1 MIRRLARSPPVRD
14 DAAHAQRVEC
24 GVRAGPRRSGRGH
37 GLCPRRR
44 DGAGQLDR
52 RGVGRPVH
60 QGPAAHPEEGVDH
73 LRHRPA
79 GVSALVRRRRPCQRE
94 GLRVGRRLCR
104 RRQAGLRACGRDV
117 GAGAV
122 QRGHRPG
129 PEDVRRQPQRVLHH
143 RRTQA
148 GRRLLLAVL
157 RRHPGG
163 RRAEVL
169 PRRGGEGRRRPQGP
183 QARRAGRHH
192 QLHRREGGR
201 PGRGGLQQQRR
212 RQGGVVE
219 RSDRR
224 AGAGSADGVPGP
236 GRTRRRRHRRAVAG
250 RRREGRAVRH
260 RARQGQPADGV
271 RVQGRRRAGYRRR
284 TVQAAEDVAHRRR
297 QRTGSVVTT
306 AALDRVAYRQSRARR
321 STLIALVSTVVFAA
335 VLLLAVTS
343 SPGWP
348 RVRESFFNLRI
359 GWDSLPALLE
369 GLWLN
374 VRVLIVCQALILIFG
389 LGLAAVRTLRGPVWF
404 PLRALATGYVDLFRG
419 LPLLICLYLVGFG
432 LPGLRLTGLP
442 NDPVLLGG
450 LALVLIY
457 SAYVAEVFRAGIES
471 VHPSQLAAAKSLGL
485 NHRRT
490 MQLVVLPQA
499 TRRVTPALLNDFVAL
514 QKDCGLISVLGAVDA
529 VRAAQIQAATTYNF
543 TPYVVAGLLFV
554 ALAIPSAR
562 LADWA
567 ANRVATRQGAL

>member
-1 MIRRLARSPPVRD
+1 M
-14 DAAHAQRVEC
+14 
-24 GVRAGPRRSGRGH
+24 
-37 GLCPRRR
+37 
-44 DGAGQLDR
+44 
-52 RGVGRPVH
+52 
-60 QGPAAHPEEGVDH
+60 
-73 LRHRPA
+73 
-79 GVSALVRRRRPCQRE
+79 
-94 GLRVGRRLCR
+94 
-104 RRQAGLRACGRDV
+104 
-117 GAGAV
+117 
-122 QRGHRPG
+122 
-129 PEDVRRQPQRVLHH
+129 
-143 RRTQA
+143 
-148 GRRLLLAVL
+148 
-157 RRHPGG
+157 
-163 RRAEVL
+163 
-169 PRRGGEGRRRPQGP
+169 
-183 QARRAGRHH
+183 
-192 QLHRREGGR
+192 
-201 PGRGGLQQQRR
+201 
-212 RQGGVVE
+212 
-219 RSDRR
+219 
-224 AGAGSADGVPGP
+224 
-236 GRTRRRRHRRAVAG
+236 
-250 RRREGRAVRH
+250 
-260 RARQGQPADGV
+260 
-271 RVQGRRRAGYRRR
+271 
-284 TVQAAEDVAHRRR
+284 
-297 QRTGSVVTT
+297 TT

-335 VLLLAVTS
+335 VLLVAVTS

-374 VRVLIVCQALILIFG
+374 VRVLIVCQVLILIFG

-432 LPGLRLTGLP
+432 LPGLRLSGLP

-529 VRAAQIQAATTYNF
+529 VRAAQISAATTYNF

>member
-1 MIRRLARSPPVRD
+1 M
-14 DAAHAQRVEC
+14 
-24 GVRAGPRRSGRGH
+24 
-37 GLCPRRR
+37 
-44 DGAGQLDR
+44 
-52 RGVGRPVH
+52 
-60 QGPAAHPEEGVDH
+60 
-73 LRHRPA
+73 
-79 GVSALVRRRRPCQRE
+79 
-94 GLRVGRRLCR
+94 
-104 RRQAGLRACGRDV
+104 
-117 GAGAV
+117 
-122 QRGHRPG
+122 
-129 PEDVRRQPQRVLHH
+129 
-143 RRTQA
+143 
-148 GRRLLLAVL
+148 
-157 RRHPGG
+157 
-163 RRAEVL
+163 
-169 PRRGGEGRRRPQGP
+169 
-183 QARRAGRHH
+183 
-192 QLHRREGGR
+192 
-201 PGRGGLQQQRR
+201 
-212 RQGGVVE
+212 
-219 RSDRR
+219 
-224 AGAGSADGVPGP
+224 
-236 GRTRRRRHRRAVAG
+236 
-250 RRREGRAVRH
+250 
-260 RARQGQPADGV
+260 
-271 RVQGRRRAGYRRR
+271 
-284 TVQAAEDVAHRRR
+284 
-297 QRTGSVVTT
+297 TT

-359 GWDSLPALLE
+359 GWESLPALLE

-374 VRVLIVCQALILIFG
+374 VRVLIVCQVLILIFG

-432 LPGLRLTGLP
+432 LPGLRLSGLP
-442 NDPVLLGG
+442 SDPVLLGG

-567 ANRVATRQGAL
+567 ARRVATRQGAL